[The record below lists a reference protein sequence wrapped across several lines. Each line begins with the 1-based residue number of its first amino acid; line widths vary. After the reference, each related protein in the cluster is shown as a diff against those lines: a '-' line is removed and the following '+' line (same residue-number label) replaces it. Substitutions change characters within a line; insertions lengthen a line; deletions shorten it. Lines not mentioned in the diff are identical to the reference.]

1 MQKESAHTKGGEFLL
16 RDFDPKEIFT
26 PEDFSDQQK
35 MIAETTEEFVT
46 KEVLPHIK
54 ELEEMKEGLAVSL
67 LRKAG
72 ELGLLSVDIPEE
84 FGGFGLDKTSTML
97 VAEKI
102 GPSGSWA
109 VSHGAHTGIGALPI
123 VYFGT
128 EEQKK
133 KYLPKFATGELIS
146 SYSLSEPGSGS
157 DALSA
162 RTTATLSKDKKHYI
176 LNGTKMWLSNAGF
189 ADVYITFA
197 KIDGEKFTTFIIEK
211 GFSGVSTGAEEKKL
225 GIKGSSTR
233 TLILENAEVPVENVL
248 GEIGRGHIVAFNIL
262 NIGRFKLAASVTG
275 AAKTVINESIKYA
288 NTREQFGKP
297 IASFGLIKHKLA
309 EMAIRTYV
317 GESMVYRTAGMIDSI
332 LSDIDAKNPESSKMI
347 LKGIEEYATECA
359 MLKVYCSEI
368 LDYVVDEAVQ
378 VFGGFGYSEEY
389 PVARAYRDSRIN
401 RIFEGTNEI
410 NRLLASG
417 MLLKRSVKGEL
428 PVLAQAKK
436 LFDELL
442 GGSRPSAVEG
452 AGDLFA
458 IERQLVSNCKKVAVL
473 MMGAAAQKY
482 LDKIADEQEVLATI
496 SDIMMEVY
504 AMESSLLRVLKNVD
518 RTSENEQQQQ
528 IQMVRVFINDA
539 MFRID
544 SLAKQTLSTIASGD
558 MLRTF
563 LTALKRMTKFT
574 PIDTFAARRSIA
586 EAMSEK
592 GVYSF

>member
-211 GFSGVSTGAEEKKL
+211 GFPGVSTGAEEKKL

-528 IQMVRVFINDA
+528 IQIVRVFINDA

-544 SLAKQTLSTIASGD
+544 AMAKQTLSTIASGD

-574 PIDTFAARRSIA
+574 PINTFAARRSIA